1 MNSPDVIADVTAY
14 LHQHWELRRWTAM
27 LNLDKDE
34 VYMRLTEPW
43 QIAQTGT
50 LFIRAASNGTVD
62 FYAPDD

>member
-1 MNSPDVIADVTAY
+1 MNADVTAY
-14 LHQHWELRRWTAM
+14 LHQHWERRHWTAW

-43 QIAQTGT
+43 IIAQTGT

-62 FYAPDD
+62 LYAPAN